1 METSPSKLFEKQKC
15 VLVDVPLSPRN
26 PKEYAQFM
34 QDVDKTWTSDQNAG
48 SLGYSLIE
56 HLQEVSVEDAAL
68 LLSELLK
75 PYLQLDINKRL
86 NAVGI
91 LVGELTP
98 GRSTPSGVRSILRS
112 GTPMVL
118 ITNEASPD
126 FHRPLEIARSI
137 AEMVCGHGNEEAI
150 VKFLRSFDL
159 KTTIEDSTQSNSIE
173 QT

>member
-1 METSPSKLFEKQKC
+1 METSLRKLFEKQKH
-15 VLVDVPLSPRN
+15 VALDVPLNSKN
-26 PKEYAQFM
+26 PKEYVQFI
-34 QDVDKTWTSDQNAG
+34 QDIDKTWMSDQNVG
-48 SLGYSLIE
+48 TMGYSLME
-56 HLQEVSVEDAAL
+56 YLQEVPEKDAAM

-75 PYLQLDINKRL
+75 PYLELDLNERL

-118 ITNEASPD
+118 ISNEASPD
-126 FHRPLEIARSI
+126 FHRPSEIARSI

-150 VKFLRSFDL
+150 VKFLRAFDL
-159 KTTIEDSTQSNSIE
+159 KTTIEDGTQSNSIE
-173 QT
+173 QN